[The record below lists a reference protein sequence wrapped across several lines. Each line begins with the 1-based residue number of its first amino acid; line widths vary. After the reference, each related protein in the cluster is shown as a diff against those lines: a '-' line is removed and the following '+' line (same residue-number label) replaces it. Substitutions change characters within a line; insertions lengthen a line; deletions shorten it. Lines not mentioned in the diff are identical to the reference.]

1 MLWQV
6 LSQSGKFW
14 PETSTWLRL
23 REQKP
28 SVSELWQDC
37 DLSIQGLS
45 VDRECRSI
53 CACSSRLCTPR
64 PLPWTGGV
72 GPRPRHLVKGT

>member
-1 MLWQV
+1 MLWRV

-14 PETSTWLRL
+14 PKTSAWLRL
-23 REQKP
+23 RRQKP

-37 DLSIQGLS
+37 DLSIRGLS

-53 CACSSRLCTPR
+53 CAVLPGSPLPG
-64 PLPWTGGV
+64 PLPWTGGAS
-72 GPRPRHLVKGT
+72 PRPSYLIKGT